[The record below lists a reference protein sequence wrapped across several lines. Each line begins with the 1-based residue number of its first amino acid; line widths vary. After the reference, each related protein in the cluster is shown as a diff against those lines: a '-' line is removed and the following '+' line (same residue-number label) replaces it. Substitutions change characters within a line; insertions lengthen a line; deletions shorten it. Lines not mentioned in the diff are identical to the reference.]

1 MTKNENE
8 IRLKQNFDP
17 VPESPSKE
25 EKRETKVNQEP
36 ISQDQSSTEQ
46 IDSDKNT
53 ITKADVTHFVK
64 PYVNTYSG
72 TEPVPKNEST
82 FEEWK
87 IEIEYLIKSK
97 GYHEV
102 TVKQTIKNSL
112 KGQAR
117 KVLVTLG
124 PNVTNEGIRDKVESV
139 FGNVASGKSVLQEF
153 HTAAQ
158 KPEESVTLWGIRDC
172 SKGYRKNRKISC

>member
-1 MTKNENE
+1 MLEKELTKKENE
-8 IRLKQNFDP
+8 IRLKLNLDP
-17 VPESPSKE
+17 VSQSPNQE
-25 EKRETKVNQEP
+25 EKTEAKVNQEP
-36 ISQDQSSTEQ
+36 ISKGQSSTEQ
-46 IDSDKNT
+46 TDNNKDT

-64 PYVNTYSG
+64 PYVNTFSG

-87 IEIEYLIKSK
+87 MEIEYLIKSK

-102 TVKQTIKNSL
+102 TVKQAIRNSL

-124 PNVTNEGIRDKVESV
+124 PNVTSEGIRDKLV
-139 FGNVASGKSVLQEF
+139 FLAM
-153 HTAAQ
+153 
-158 KPEESVTLWGIRDC
+158 
-172 SKGYRKNRKISC
+172 